1 MSKAKKGKK
10 KQKYEKDSRR
20 IQTGSRQREQ
30 VPVKSKERQLEVMP
44 DRQLYQNR
52 YHAMLYIF
60 GLSLLLSITWGFVR
74 WMWLLANPASAIGGL
89 MCFFVTPL
97 LLTGL
102 HLYLCRH
109 YIRAIHDSKEKFV
122 WYILPVLSFLLF
134 WSVGKYVEIRF
145 YPYHPDAFYGRYMAI
160 TWQFILLT
168 EATLLF
174 LVYRS
179 YYVIKE
185 YEESVQAETT
195 SSLFD
200 MRKLSN
206 YLIYGVVPAIMIL
219 MYLIT
224 IADDSNGIH
233 DGRQLV
239 KWGSLYFPLVLVDGE
254 WWRLITY
261 GFQHSGFMH
270 LFSNLIAYLV
280 CVFTLQKRHSGFQIF
295 GIFMLSV
302 FFSGVFVLI
311 FSQYNTVGASGGVF
325 GLMTFWALDA
335 LRADSKNDNKETEID
350 NKKKKQADKKSETN
364 EELGIVLPMLGQNLL
379 FSFIGNVSTSCH
391 LGGFFAGIIIWLLF
405 NLWPILTWLL
415 TAIAVVLT
423 SICLYHF
430 SDELLEFHKGIIKSQ
445 KQESSVIQENPHFLC
460 EQLRNRGETT

>member
-1 MSKAKKGKK
+1 
-10 KQKYEKDSRR
+10 
-20 IQTGSRQREQ
+20 
-30 VPVKSKERQLEVMP
+30 
-44 DRQLYQNR
+44 
-52 YHAMLYIF
+52 
-60 GLSLLLSITWGFVR
+60 
-74 WMWLLANPASAIGGL
+74 
-89 MCFFVTPL
+89 
-97 LLTGL
+97 
-102 HLYLCRH
+102 
-109 YIRAIHDSKEKFV
+109 
-122 WYILPVLSFLLF
+122 
-134 WSVGKYVEIRF
+134 
-145 YPYHPDAFYGRYMAI
+145 
-160 TWQFILLT
+160 
-168 EATLLF
+168 
-174 LVYRS
+174 
-179 YYVIKE
+179 
-185 YEESVQAETT
+185 
-195 SSLFD
+195 
-200 MRKLSN
+200 
-206 YLIYGVVPAIMIL
+206 
-219 MYLIT
+219 
-224 IADDSNGIH
+224 
-233 DGRQLV
+233 
-239 KWGSLYFPLVLVDGE
+239 
-254 WWRLITY
+254 
-261 GFQHSGFMH
+261 
-270 LFSNLIAYLV
+270 
-280 CVFTLQKRHSGFQIF
+280 
-295 GIFMLSV
+295 MLSV